1 MGVMTSD
8 SFQRVGERSQILVYR
23 VEEEVVIPKVR
34 EPLCEVPSSFTVLSP
49 VFTDHGRGQGRPR
62 ASSQTR

>member
-1 MGVMTSD
+1 MGVLTSD
-8 SFQRVGERSQILVYR
+8 SFQSVGERSQIMVCR
-23 VEEEVVIPKVR
+23 VEEDIVIPKVR